1 MTNCLGPMW
10 VCFSRRTASPRMY
23 LDWNGLD
30 VTGWD
35 GMGLAWIGGINH
47 GRELGAWTWTSAWA
61 KRKIC
66 IAILFLI

>member
-1 MTNCLGPMW
+1 
-10 VCFSRRTASPRMY
+10 MY